1 MPVIAPFNVFTDGGT
16 AAADPV
22 MENFYHPDTAPDSME
37 GINGWLDELNLITG
51 ASAWKVRR
59 NQIRP
64 RGMTRAGMV
73 GLTGHCDYLRV
84 FDNSVNPEFKP
95 VPGASIA
102 FYLPRAPEALFLTW
116 QFLSASDEFYGPAG
130 DPAFQHKL
138 YIDGVALPGQI
149 RYTAA
154 ATYTVGPNDL
164 RLPRRDRI
172 WSGHASLLAGSNGLA
187 AGWHRA
193 GVAAHKALTTDSGQG
208 RVRIRNMKY
217 IALF

>member
-1 MPVIAPFNVFTDGGT
+1 MPVINPFNVFADGGT
-16 AAADPV
+16 AFADPV
-22 MENFYHPDTAPDSME
+22 MENFYHPDVAPDSME
-37 GINGWLDELNLITG
+37 GINGWLDELNVITG

-64 RGMTRAGMV
+64 RSMTRASMV
-73 GLTGHCDYLRV
+73 GLTGHADYLRV
-84 FDNSVNPEFKP
+84 FDNNATPEFKHI
-95 VPGASIA
+95 PGASIA
-102 FYLPRAPEALFLTW
+102 FYLPRTPEVLLLTW
-116 QFLSASDEFYGPAG
+116 QLVSASDEFYGPAG

-138 YIDGVALPGQI
+138 YVDGVAAAAQI
-149 RYTAA
+149 RYAA
-154 ATYTVGPNDL
+154 ASAYTVGPDDF

-172 WSGHASLLAGSNGLA
+172 WSGHASFLAGSNGLS

-193 GVAAHKALTTDSGQG
+193 GIAAHKTLTTDSGQG